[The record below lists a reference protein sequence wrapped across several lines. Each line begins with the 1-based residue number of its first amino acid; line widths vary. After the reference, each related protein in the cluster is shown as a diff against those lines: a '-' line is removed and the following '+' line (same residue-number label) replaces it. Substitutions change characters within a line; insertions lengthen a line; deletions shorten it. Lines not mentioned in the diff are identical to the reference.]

1 MDVEITFIIT
11 GIDIDIIQDVVNWLI
26 PQSSGPVS
34 FGYQLQAARWL
45 VVSRQQ
51 KAIGARL
58 CVNSGTE
65 RFHSQLLDTE
75 VLHGVTRGNGPR
87 LTGGPPFERLEVNEK
102 QMSSIKII
110 PL

>member
-11 GIDIDIIQDVVNWLI
+11 GIDADINQDKLVDPPKFWSRSFWVSATSCSVV
-26 PQSSGPVS
+26 G
-34 FGYQLQAARWL
+34 
-45 VVSRQQ
+45 
-51 KAIGARL
+51 
-58 CVNSGTE
+58 CVQTAEGHRCKVMCFNSGTE
-65 RFHSQLLDTE
+65 HFHSQLLDTE